1 MSKAVAQA
9 VFQTITIIHKV
20 LMPGCHD
27 VKCTNWEF
35 SKEVKGLEI
44 ALGKLVPMTLKFP
57 FEITFLLTLTQR
69 SRVSTLL
76 VSFQSSTQP
85 LWDLLAL

>member
-9 VFQTITIIHKV
+9 VFQTITIIHEV

-44 ALGKLVPMTLKFP
+44 ALGKLVPMTL
-57 FEITFLLTLTQR
+57 
-69 SRVSTLL
+69 
-76 VSFQSSTQP
+76 
-85 LWDLLAL
+85 